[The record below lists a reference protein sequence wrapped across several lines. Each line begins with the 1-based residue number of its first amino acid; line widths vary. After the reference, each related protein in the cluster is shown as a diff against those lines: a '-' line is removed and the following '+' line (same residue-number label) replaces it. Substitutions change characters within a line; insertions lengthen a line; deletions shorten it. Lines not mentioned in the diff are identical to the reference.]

1 MTFERPELIGL
12 IPAML
17 FVVSVAIV
25 GQWRR
30 GVRLVNAYGG
40 RQASFRLIGRRVDL
54 FPSLRLVS
62 TFLAVALLGSAFS
75 GIAPVQPE
83 EVPVTPVDL
92 LIAVDVSQSM
102 TGNDVEPSRIA
113 WAQRLVEDIIGAGVA
128 DRVGLSIFADWSY
141 QLVPLTDDSDV
152 VSFFSPWVV
161 PSLVSARDQGTS
173 LGVLIED
180 AIKEWER
187 RSRPD
192 TSPVV
197 LVVSDGEAHDSQD
210 MVITSTQS
218 AVESGA
224 TIWTAGIGTVSGAAL
239 TLTGSTA
246 PLLDGSGLPVVA
258 GYDEDLLRQIA
269 DVGRGAF
276 HQIEGEESIRSLIA
290 DLRSVSGRTETIEE
304 PTSDPIVWL
313 IMIGLALLVL
323 EALSDAGLT
332 TRRAP

>member
-1 MTFERPELIGL
+1 MGILVVAEHDGAELKEATLNAVTAAAEIGGDTDIL
-12 IPAML
+12 IAGNDCGG
-17 FVVSVAIV
+17 VAEAAAV
-25 GQWRR
+25 GQSQRR
-30 GVRLVNAYGG
+30 LQVHLCKAG
-40 RQASFRLIGRRVDL
+40 
-54 FPSLRLVS
+54 
-62 TFLAVALLGSAFS
+62 LLGRGA
-75 GIAPVQPE
+75 
-83 EVPVTPVDL
+83 
-92 LIAVDVSQSM
+92 
-102 TGNDVEPSRIA
+102 
-113 WAQRLVEDIIGAGVA
+113 AQRARGARAGCA
-128 DRVGLSIFADWSY
+128 KAK
-141 QLVPLTDDSDV
+141 
-152 VSFFSPWVV
+152 
-161 PSLVSARDQGTS
+161 A
-173 LGVLIED
+173 
-180 AIKEWER
+180 
-187 RSRPD
+187 
-192 TSPVV
+192 
-197 LVVSDGEAHDSQD
+197 
-210 MVITSTQS
+210 QS